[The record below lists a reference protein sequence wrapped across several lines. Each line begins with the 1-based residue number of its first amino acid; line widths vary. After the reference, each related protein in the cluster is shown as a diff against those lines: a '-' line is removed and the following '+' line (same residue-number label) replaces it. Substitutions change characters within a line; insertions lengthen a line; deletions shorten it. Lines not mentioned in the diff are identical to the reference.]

1 MNEENELETWRG
13 EWQSLGGREGLT
25 RELAARV
32 ADDGRRIKRSVATEV
47 IAAAFSSSV
56 SIWMAIT
63 SHGAPV
69 VVALCAG
76 IFLFNGVWL
85 TRLFTL
91 REGERSGLGDG
102 LDAFVERTRRR
113 LLDDLRWN
121 TFARRAAIG
130 LGVAIVPWSAWMLVV
145 GWSVYR
151 AEPWRAGVGFGGIV
165 VILGFVFAWLR
176 SKRTTI
182 AAERERFEALVAER
196 TLA

>member
-32 ADDGRRIKRSVATEV
+32 AKDGRRIKRSVATEV
-47 IAAAFSSSV
+47 TAAAFSSSV

-63 SHGAPV
+63 SHGAHV
-69 VVALCAG
+69 IVALCAG

-91 REGERSGLGDG
+91 REGESSGLGDG

-113 LLDDLRWN
+113 LQDDLRWN
-121 TFARRAAIG
+121 TFARRAAIA
-130 LGVAIVPWSAWMLVV
+130 LGVATVPWSAWMLVV

-176 SKRTTI
+176 SKRTAI

>member
-25 RELAARV
+25 RELTARV
-32 ADDGRRIKRSVATEV
+32 AKDSRRIRRSVATEV
-47 IAAAFSSSV
+47 LAGVFSSS
-56 SIWMAIT
+56 IALWMTIR

-69 VVALCAG
+69 LVALCAG

-91 REGERSGLGDG
+91 REGEHSGLGDG

-113 LLDDLRWN
+113 LQDDLRWN
-121 TFARRAAIG
+121 TFARRATIV
-130 LGVAIVPWSAWMLVV
+130 LGVAIVPWSVWMLVV

-151 AEPWRAGVGFGGIV
+151 AEPWRAAVGFGGVV
-165 VILGFVFAWLR
+165 VILGFLFGWLR
-176 SKRTTI
+176 SKRRTI

-196 TLA
+196 TLV

>member
-1 MNEENELETWRG
+1 VNEENELETWRG

-32 ADDGRRIKRSVATEV
+32 AKDGRRIKR
-47 IAAAFSSSV
+47 AAAIEVLAAALSSSA
-56 SIWMAIT
+56 SLWMAIG

-69 VVALCAG
+69 LVGLCAG

-113 LLDDLRWN
+113 LQDDLRWIA
-121 TFARRAAIG
+121 FARRATIG
-130 LGVAIVPWSAWMLVV
+130 LGLALVPWSAWMLSA

-165 VILGFVFAWLR
+165 VILGFIFAALR
-176 SKRTTI
+176 SKRATI